1 MSLLSISEAAQA
13 AGVSRQTLYKVYIK
27 TGKISV
33 NRADPKKPTVDTS
46 EILRVFGE
54 IKPIAQGAALGDEK
68 TAPPDQ
74 SAAIIAEL
82 RAENS
87 GLKTRI
93 TDLSDH
99 IQTLKAELAAA
110 KEREIRLLPA
120 QADKKG
126 FFSRL
131 FG

>member
-54 IKPIAQGAALGDEK
+54 IKPIAQGAALGDGK
-68 TAPPDQ
+68 MAPLDQ

-82 RAENS
+82 RAENA

-93 TDLSDH
+93 NDLSDH

-120 QADKKG
+120 QVERKG

>member
-1 MSLLSISEAAQA
+1 MSALTISEAAQA

-27 TGKISV
+27 PGKISV
-33 NRADPKKPTVDTS
+33 NRAEPKKPTIDPS

-54 IKPIAQGAALGDEK
+54 LKPIAQGVALGDEK
-68 TAPPDQ
+68 IAPPDQ
-74 SAAIIAEL
+74 SATIIAEL
-82 RAENS
+82 RAENA

-93 TDLSDH
+93 NDLSDH

-110 KEREIRLLPA
+110 KEREIRLLP
-120 QADKKG
+120 QPRQG
-126 FFSRL
+126 FFARF

>member
-1 MSLLSISEAAQA
+1 MAIFSISEASKA
-13 AGVSRQTLYKVYIK
+13 AGISRQSMYNHIK
-27 TGKISV
+27 SGTISV
-33 NRADPKKPTVDTS
+33 TVDNAGKKGIDHS

-68 TAPPDQ
+68 KAPPDQ

-82 RAENS
+82 RAENA

-93 TDLSDH
+93 NDLSDH

-120 QADKKG
+120 QTDKKG

>member
-1 MSLLSISEAAQA
+1 MAIVNKTEAARL
-13 AGVSRQTLYKVYIK
+13 AGCGKKRLYELIRE
-27 TGKISV
+27 GKISV
-33 NRADPKKPTVDTS
+33 SKDNAGREGIETS
-46 EILRVFGE
+46 EIIRVFGE

-68 TAPPDQ
+68 MAPPDQ

-82 RAENS
+82 RAENA

-110 KEREIRLLPA
+110 KEREIRLLP
-120 QADKKG
+120 QPPKG

-131 FG
+131 FGG

>member
-1 MSLLSISEAAQA
+1 MAIFSISEASKA
-13 AGVSRQTLYKVYIK
+13 AGISRQSMYNHIK
-27 TGKISV
+27 SGTISV
-33 NRADPKKPTVDTS
+33 TVDNAGKKGIDHS
-46 EILRVFGE
+46 EILRIFGE

-68 TAPPDQ
+68 KAPPDQ

-82 RAENS
+82 RAENT

-93 TDLSDH
+93 SDLSDH

-120 QADKKG
+120 QTDKKG

>member
-1 MSLLSISEAAQA
+1 MAIVNKTEAARL
-13 AGVSRQTLYKVYIK
+13 AGCGKKRLYELIRD
-27 TGKISV
+27 GKISV
-33 NRADPKKPTVDTS
+33 SKDNAGREGIETS

-68 TAPPDQ
+68 KAPPDQ

-82 RAENS
+82 RAENA

-93 TDLSDH
+93 SDLSDH

-110 KEREIRLLPA
+110 KEREIRMLPT
-120 QADKKG
+120 QTDKKG
-126 FFSRL
+126 FFTRL

>member
-1 MSLLSISEAAQA
+1 MAIFSISEASKA
-13 AGVSRQTLYKVYIK
+13 AGISRQSMYNHIK
-27 TGKISV
+27 SGTISV
-33 NRADPKKPTVDTS
+33 TVDNAGKKGIDHS

-54 IKPIAQGAALGDEK
+54 IKPIAQGAALGDGK
-68 TAPPDQ
+68 MAPLDQ

-82 RAENS
+82 RAENA

-93 TDLSDH
+93 NDLSDH

-120 QADKKG
+120 QVERKG

>member
-1 MSLLSISEAAQA
+1 MAILSISEASKA
-13 AGVSRQTLYKVYIK
+13 AGISRQSMYNHIK
-27 TGKISV
+27 NGTVSV
-33 NRADPKKPTVDTS
+33 TVDNAGKKGIDPS

-120 QADKKG
+120 QTDKKG

>member
-1 MSLLSISEAAQA
+1 MAIVNKTEAARL
-13 AGVSRQTLYKVYIK
+13 AGCGKKRLYELIRD
-27 TGKISV
+27 GKISV
-33 NRADPKKPTVDTS
+33 SKDNAGREGIETS
-46 EILRVFGE
+46 EILRIFGE
-54 IKPIAQGAALGDEK
+54 IKPIAQGATLGDEK

-82 RAENS
+82 RAENA

-93 TDLSDH
+93 SDLSDH

-110 KEREIRLLPA
+110 KEREIRLLPT
-120 QADKKG
+120 QTDKKG
-126 FFSRL
+126 FFTRL

>member
-1 MSLLSISEAAQA
+1 MAIVNKTEAARL
-13 AGVSRQTLYKVYIK
+13 AGCGKKRLYELIRD
-27 TGKISV
+27 GKISV
-33 NRADPKKPTVDTS
+33 SKDNVGREGIETS
-46 EILRVFGE
+46 EIIRVFGE
-54 IKPIAQGAALGDEK
+54 LKPIAQGAALGDEK

-82 RAENS
+82 RAENT

-93 TDLSDH
+93 SDLSDH

-120 QADKKG
+120 QTDKKG

>member
-1 MSLLSISEAAQA
+1 MAILPITAAAKA
-13 AGVSRQTLYKVYIK
+13 AGISRQSMYNHINGGT
-27 TGKISV
+27 ISV
-33 NRADPKKPTVDTS
+33 TVDNSGKKGVDLS

-68 TAPPDQ
+68 KAPPDQ

-82 RAENS
+82 RAENT

-93 TDLSDH
+93 SDLSDH

-120 QADKKG
+120 QTDKKG

>member
-1 MSLLSISEAAQA
+1 MAIFSISEASKA
-13 AGVSRQTLYKVYIK
+13 AGISRQSMYNHIK
-27 TGKISV
+27 SGTISV
-33 NRADPKKPTVDTS
+33 TVDNAGKKGIDHS

-68 TAPPDQ
+68 KAPPDQ

-82 RAENS
+82 RAENA

-93 TDLSDH
+93 NDLSDH
-99 IQTLKAELAAA
+99 IQTLKTELAAA

-120 QADKKG
+120 QTDKKG

>member
-1 MSLLSISEAAQA
+1 MAIVNKTEAARL
-13 AGVSRQTLYKVYIK
+13 AGCGKKRLYELIRD
-27 TGKISV
+27 GKISV
-33 NRADPKKPTVDTS
+33 SKDNAGREGIETA

-54 IKPIAQGAALGDEK
+54 IKPIAQGATLGDEK

-93 TDLSDH
+93 IDLSDH

-110 KEREIRLLPA
+110 KEREIRLLPQ

-126 FFSRL
+126 FFARL